1 MRGETHRCRNDSSP
15 EVGFAIRIKSR
26 YYLTS
31 LYHINITALLLLS
44 EIQMNPIRKHVPTAT
59 ASLGTRTCAI
69 HATERKCSHSYPPR
83 KEFQCNLS
91 AAETRLTAAVYPEL
105 QGALFVTPVIL
116 CEPTLSLTSQG
127 CDLLAGER
135 DLGIAWRKQRY
146 QLRIKHTWRSLVGK
160 HKNNEIIVINRK
172 I

>member
-91 AAETRLTAAVYPEL
+91 AAETRLTAAVYPSCRVPSL
-105 QGALFVTPVIL
+105 SPPSFFANRLSASRRKAVTYWQENAI
-116 CEPTLSLTSQG
+116 
-127 CDLLAGER
+127 
-135 DLGIAWRKQRY
+135 
-146 QLRIKHTWRSLVGK
+146 
-160 HKNNEIIVINRK
+160 
-172 I
+172 